1 MKLDL
6 GAFQYLAKGSFWL
19 DLWNRFDEDD
29 CWGLAAQL
37 SFYFLLAFFPFLI
50 FLGTLFSFVSI
61 DADPLQTILVEMDRF
76 LPQGTSSM
84 VRDRVMELTNSMN
97 RQHTGLLSLGILMAL
112 WSASLG
118 FSGMTN
124 VLNRS
129 GTKET
134 RSWVKTRSLAIL
146 VTVVVSI
153 LILISEILILFGG
166 WVVSEALTRL
176 HLGTFYSVLWQ
187 FLRWVLIFVF
197 LNVGIETIYFSLSSR
212 RLPWRLMSPG
222 GVTAASGWIFGSM
235 GFTFYVNYLAD
246 YERLY
251 GRLGALIVLML
262 WFYLSSLLLL
272 LGGEINSTIFQL
284 RKDQE
289 RVKF

>member
-50 FLGTLFSFVSI
+50 FLGTLFSLVSI

-112 WSASLG
+112 
-118 FSGMTN
+118 
-124 VLNRS
+124 
-129 GTKET
+129 
-134 RSWVKTRSLAIL
+134 
-146 VTVVVSI
+146 
-153 LILISEILILFGG
+153 
-166 WVVSEALTRL
+166 
-176 HLGTFYSVLWQ
+176 
-187 FLRWVLIFVF
+187 
-197 LNVGIETIYFSLSSR
+197 
-212 RLPWRLMSPG
+212 
-222 GVTAASGWIFGSM
+222 
-235 GFTFYVNYLAD
+235 
-246 YERLY
+246 
-251 GRLGALIVLML
+251 
-262 WFYLSSLLLL
+262 
-272 LGGEINSTIFQL
+272 
-284 RKDQE
+284 
-289 RVKF
+289 